1 MSFNLSCFSALLII
15 GGANAILQYQSKPLI
30 TAENSKFGPF
40 IEGTSVDREG
50 NVYAVNY
57 GNNSTLPTLGRVTPK
72 QSLFY
77 EDTQT
82 PGTAFNGIRFGIK
95 ESHHHHHHK
104 VAYVADYINHR
115 VVKVTVDSHGKTVG
129 KTHCSNPKF
138 IQPNDI
144 TLARNGRMYLSGM
157 KFHQNTQIGDGDIWV
172 CAKEGKTK
180 RLDVLG
186 RTNGIELSPNDKYLY
201 VSEAIDRDSITVSNK
216 IWRYKVHKATGE
228 ISHKTLFFDFATVNT
243 ADLNIDGIRS
253 DIRGNLFVVRHG
265 GQEVLKI
272 SPKGEI
278 LASIKL
284 SFTFPTNIELA
295 GKHGTTLHIVG
306 RCGINTPDGEGVGC
320 VDTWENDVPGRAWS
334 LLQ

>member
-1 MSFNLSCFSALLII
+1 MSFKLSCFSALLIL
-15 GGANAILQYQSKPLI
+15 GGASAILQYQAKPLI
-30 TAENSKFGPF
+30 TAKNSKFGPF
-40 IEGTSVDREG
+40 IEGTSVDKEG
-50 NVYAVNY
+50 KVYAVNY
-57 GNNSTLPTLGRVTPK
+57 GNNSTLPTLGYVTPK

-95 ESHHHHHHK
+95 EAHHDYK
-104 VAYVADYINHR
+104 VAYAADYINHR
-115 VVKVTVDSHGKTVG
+115 VVKVKVDSRGKVTG

-144 TLARNGRMYLSGM
+144 TLARNGRIYLSGM
-157 KFHQNTQIGDGDIWV
+157 RFQKDTQVGDGDIWL
-172 CAKEGKTK
+172 CTKEGKSR

-186 RTNGIELSPNDKYLY
+186 RTNGIELSPNDQYLY
-201 VSEAIDRDSITVSNK
+201 VSEAVDRNSTTVSNK
-216 IWRYKVHKATGE
+216 IWRYRVHSVTGS

-243 ADLNIDGIRS
+243 AHLNIDGIRS
-253 DIRGNLFVVRHG
+253 DVKGNLFVVRHG

-272 SPKGEI
+272 SPKGKI
-278 LASIKL
+278 LASIKV
-284 SFTFPTNIELA
+284 SFTYPTNIELA

-306 RCGINTPDGEGVGC
+306 RCGIDTPDGQGVGC
-320 VDTWENDVPGRAWS
+320 VDTWENDAPGRAWS